1 MRTAALLGWIVAIM
15 TAAGGPRA
23 MGQRRVDYHAEVE
36 PIVKRACLECHSQD
50 RRKGGLS
57 LATYGDA
64 LDGGR
69 NGAIVRPGNGAGS
82 AIVHRLTGALDP
94 QMPKDADP
102 LAPAEIAL
110 IQQWIDQGARETP
123 GGPPAPAP
131 WEAPMELQRGALP
144 AVAWPGWTS
153 PIDR

>member
-1 MRTAALLGWIVAIM
+1 SGVSQNVPFGSMMTGARSAVASGSLAMWLAAVVAGS
-15 TAAGGPRA
+15 T
-23 MGQRRVDYHAEVE
+23 GQPRVDFKTQVQ
-36 PIVKRACLECHSQD
+36 PIIARDCLECHSQD

-69 NGAIVRPGNGAGS
+69 NGAIIRPGDGAGS
-82 AIVHRLTGALDP
+82 AIIHRLTGALDP

-110 IQQWIDQGARETP
+110 IRLWIDQGARETP
-123 GGPPAPAP
+123 DGPPAPAP
-131 WEAPMELQRGALP
+131 WE
-144 AVAWPGWTS
+144 
-153 PIDR
+153 